1 MLRKVAS
8 LAAGSGRFALGI
20 LILPLT
26 AASLFAA
33 PSIQTVQY
41 QCDRGAAVSATYL
54 NVADQSFAVIFVE
67 GQQVG
72 LANVISASGAK
83 YAQTPDGAGYVWW
96 TKGDEAFLAW
106 DDVPN
111 GSEETLLSQC
121 HAM

>member
-1 MLRKVAS
+1 M
-8 LAAGSGRFALGI
+8 

-41 QCDRGAAVSATYL
+41 QCDRGAVVSATYL
-54 NVADQSFAVIFVE
+54 NAADQSFAVIFVE
-67 GQQVG
+67 GQQLG
-72 LANVISASGAK
+72 LAHVISASGAK